1 MFTVIESPFFL
12 NKTADFLD
20 DDTRQA
26 FINWIAMNPL
36 AGDVIKGTGGL
47 RKVRWGLPGR
57 GKSGGMRVITYCILP
72 NGEIWLLMAYT
83 KAKFDNL
90 PADFLVA
97 LKKEL
102 FDD

>member
-1 MFTVIESPFFL
+1 MLTVIESPFFL
-12 NKTADFLD
+12 SKTVDFLD
-20 DDTRQA
+20 DETRQA
-26 FINWIAMNPL
+26 LIDWIAVNPM
-36 AGDVIKGTGGL
+36 AGDLIKGTGGL

-57 GKSGGMRVITYCILP
+57 GKSGGMRVITYYIKP
-72 NGEIWLLMAYT
+72 DGEIWLLMAYT